1 MKLQYDETR
10 SNLAFKFKLRRY
22 TVDAAERRAL
32 CSAKDRPDGARASV
46 WGDIA
51 TVLGGSGA
59 TKHLK
64 AKLKAKVGRCRL
76 TVSKIELKSRLVSV
90 LETNM

>member
-1 MKLQYDETR
+1 MTSSGHYFTG
-10 SNLAFKFKLRRY
+10 
-22 TVDAAERRAL
+22 AAERRAL

-51 TVLGGSGA
+51 HLLGGSGA

-64 AKLKAKVGRCRL
+64 AQLKVKGER
-76 TVSKIELKSRLVSV
+76 
-90 LETNM
+90 